1 MAQAQN
7 PQARN
12 PMDDQHAFWNEVQ
25 GPKWVRLHEL
35 IEPTLAP
42 IGAATMDRLAPQ
54 PGEHVLDVGCGC
66 GQSSLALAERVS
78 ANGKVTG
85 IDISAPMLA
94 LAQKRADEAGAPIT
108 FIQANAETYEFEP
121 DSADCVYSRFGVMFF
136 AEFVTA
142 FTNLL
147 RATKPGGRLALG
159 AWRTRRDNPWAMT
172 AVPIARP
179 HVELPP
185 RPAPGD
191 PGQFAFEDDAF
202 VRDFLERAGWSD
214 ITFERFDA
222 DLRVGDTVDDA
233 ADFLIEMGPV
243 AAPLA
248 AATED
253 IRTQVGRELREALK
267 DAARP
272 EGVFLGSS
280 SWIIMARKG

>member
-1 MAQAQN
+1 
-7 PQARN
+7 
-12 PMDDQHAFWNEVQ
+12 
-25 GPKWVRLHEL
+25 
-35 IEPTLAP
+35 
-42 IGAATMDRLAPQ
+42 
-54 PGEHVLDVGCGC
+54 
-66 GQSSLALAERVS
+66 
-78 ANGKVTG
+78 VTG

-94 LAQKRADEAGAPIT
+94 LAQERADRAGASIT
-108 FIQANAETYEFEP
+108 FLEANAETHAFEP
-121 DSADCVYSRFGVMFF
+121 DSVDCVYSRFGVMFF
-136 AEFVTA
+136 GDFVAA

-147 RATKPGGRLALG
+147 RATKPGGRMALG

-191 PGQFAFEDDAF
+191 PGQFAFEDEAF
-202 VRDFLERAGWSD
+202 VRDFLERAGWSG
-214 ITFERFDA
+214 IAFERFDA

-253 IRTQVGRELREALK
+253 IRAQVGRELRAALE
-267 DAARP
+267 DHARP
-272 EGVFLGSS
+272 DGVFLGSS
-280 SWIIMARKG
+280 SWIITARKD